1 MKSNW
6 SFFVMHLVSFK
17 NIVWNSLVMQWLGF
31 GTATAV
37 ATVWSPVAR
46 NWDPISCAVKP
57 KYIFKW
63 MKDKTRKKKKKN
75 TVKHDLC
82 MNSYLE
88 VQFKYKLKKFSS

>member
-37 ATVWSPVAR
+37 ATVWSPVPALQADSLPTEL
-46 NWDPISCAVKP
+46 WGKPIKILVH
-57 KYIFKW
+57 I
-63 MKDKTRKKKKKN
+63 KKKKA
-75 TVKHDLC
+75 
-82 MNSYLE
+82 Y
-88 VQFKYKLKKFSS
+88 